1 MKKHSHQNFVEMVVF
16 SYILFNILVSDD
28 FGELIKSKYSKFLVK
43 KLLIYGWVQWQKLR
57 CLSANTSPST
67 SFAWTSQVYKI
78 EKKIFKVIWSVFLFY
93 RTKKQR
99 DVIIKCFYGQ
109 VRKLIRHTV
118 RNLNTGIQEMTSYKK
133 SS

>member
-43 KLLIYGWVQWQKLR
+43 KLLIYGWVQWRKLR
-57 CLSANTSPST
+57 CLSANTSPYT

-78 EKKIFKVIWSVFLFY
+78 EKKIFKVIWSVFYFTEQKSSVMLSSNVFMDKFASWSD
-93 RTKKQR
+93 TWLEIWIQE
-99 DVIIKCFYGQ
+99 
-109 VRKLIRHTV
+109 
-118 RNLNTGIQEMTSYKK
+118 IQEMTS
-133 SS
+133 